1 MFDGLGEGINIV
13 PMDAKLNG
21 VKGQWYKM
29 EKEWKNALENNGT
42 VQVKIEIIYSN
53 DKKRPDFFIV
63 NQTINGEGSIKRLK
77 NTPTG
82 E

>member
-1 MFDGLGEGINIV
+1 METRWRETLD
-13 PMDAKLNG
+13 PKNG
-21 VKGQWYKM
+21 G
-29 EKEWKNALENNGT
+29 GT
-42 VQVKIEIIYSN
+42 VQVKIGLIYSD

-82 E
+82 K